1 MVRWHFAMHFV
12 RLFYVGNTDDRDT
25 KMSEKMT
32 SCSRKFSF
40 SALIDFFFFILTV
53 NFTIIESCK
62 IIFFFICFQD
72 K

>member
-32 SCSRKFSF
+32 SCSRKF
-40 SALIDFFFFILTV
+40 
-53 NFTIIESCK
+53 
-62 IIFFFICFQD
+62 
-72 K
+72 